1 MCGVALA
8 EIASTSACDILAT
21 VPSPEEVLSYHLG
34 RNSYFLVPAI
44 LQCSNGALGFVVV
57 ESKFMIK
64 YFFAMLSLSAQAE
77 TLRRSSLE
85 EFESRAYGA

>member
-34 RNSYFLVPAI
+34 RNSL
-44 LQCSNGALGFVVV
+44 CSNGALGFVVV

-64 YFFAMLSLSAQAE
+64 YFFSMLSLSAQAE